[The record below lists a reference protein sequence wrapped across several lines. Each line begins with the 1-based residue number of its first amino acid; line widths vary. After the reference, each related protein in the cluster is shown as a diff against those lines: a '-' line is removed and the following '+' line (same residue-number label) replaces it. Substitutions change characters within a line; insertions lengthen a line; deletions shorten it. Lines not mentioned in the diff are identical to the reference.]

1 MEGLFQYCK
10 VLKVTTLVTFGFRTL
25 LLSLL
30 SEARYFRGV
39 ITFRWLKCVLHMG
52 TSKSKIAKKNVKGI
66 LFEKS

>member
-30 SEARYFRGV
+30 LEARYFWGV
-39 ITFRWLKCVLHMG
+39 ITFRWHFKKQNC
-52 TSKSKIAKKNVKGI
+52 KKNVKGI

>member
-39 ITFRWLKCVLHMG
+39 ITFRRLKCVLHMG
-52 TSKSKIAKKNVKGI
+52 TSKSKIAKKNVTGI